1 MTILRFDYQ
10 LFLLKESLY
19 DYIGLLSSIFINISL
34 VIWQMLSKT
43 RWKICP
49 MEKMALCS
57 KTNCFQNLSVIEKCV
72 QWSFSFDTIKLSKKK
87 QTFYHVLQKKTAFC
101 CYFEKQQFHSRQS
114 NVGVNLSIIFLR
126 SFHQLTRNQ
135 QNRAFPILWST
146 LYFICIYISIVFYFI
161 NLELIQFLQWNLTSK
176 WYLRKEYFILKYF
189 TPVGFYIASCM
200 L

>member
-114 NVGVNLSIIFLR
+114 NVGVNLSIIFLAHFISWLAINKIER
-126 SFHQLTRNQ
+126 SRFYGL
-135 QNRAFPILWST
+135 P
-146 LYFICIYISIVFYFI
+146 CIVFVYIFQLCFI
-161 NLELIQFLQWNLTSK
+161 SSTWNLYNFYNEIWLQNDTYVK
-176 WYLRKEYFILKYF
+176 NILYWN
-189 TPVGFYIASCM
+189 I
-200 L
+200 LLL